1 MKRKGNVMLVFII
14 QIMIFLLAFIGIVK
28 LSVLRSPVDGIFYY
42 PKPVQERAVQLSLTD
57 KKTIRIRAIVFMSL
71 FALALLILPLVFTG
85 VWSRITDFKTA
96 YARILTLLTA
106 SPWFDTIVIDYLW
119 VGKSGFWK
127 IRGAEDL
134 PYRKTG
140 RQLIGKFIRQPVVYA
155 LLSIPMAYAAVHIAR
170 GLG

>member
-28 LSVLRSPVDGIFYY
+28 LSALRSPVDGIFYY

-85 VWSRITDFKTA
+85 VWLS
-96 YARILTLLTA
+96 
-106 SPWFDTIVIDYLW
+106 
-119 VGKSGFWK
+119 
-127 IRGAEDL
+127 
-134 PYRKTG
+134 
-140 RQLIGKFIRQPVVYA
+140 LI
-155 LLSIPMAYAAVHIAR
+155 HI
-170 GLG
+170 

>member
-14 QIMIFLLAFIGIVK
+14 QIMIFLLAFIVIVK
-28 LSVLRSPVDGIFYY
+28 LSALRSPVDGIFYY

-106 SPWFDTIVIDYLW
+106 SSWFDTIVIDYLW
-119 VGKSGFWK
+119 VGNPDFGKSVG
-127 IRGAEDL
+127 L
-134 PYRKTG
+134 KTCLTEKPG
-140 RQLIGKFIRQPVVYA
+140 D
-155 LLSIPMAYAAVHIAR
+155 S
-170 GLG
+170 

>member
-1 MKRKGNVMLVFII
+1 MLVFII

-28 LSVLRSPVDGIFYY
+28 LSALRSPVDGIFYY

-106 SPWFDTIVIDYLW
+106 SSWFDTIVIDYLW

-127 IRGAEDL
+127 IRGAEEI
-134 PYRKTG
+134 G
-140 RQLIGKFIRQPVVYA
+140 RAHV
-155 LLSIPMAYAAVHIAR
+155 
-170 GLG
+170 